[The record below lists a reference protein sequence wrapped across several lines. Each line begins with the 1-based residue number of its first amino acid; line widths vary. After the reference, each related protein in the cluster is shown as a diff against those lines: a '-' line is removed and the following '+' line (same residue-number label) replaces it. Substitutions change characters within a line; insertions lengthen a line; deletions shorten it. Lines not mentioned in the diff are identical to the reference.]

1 MRFLYF
7 LADHV
12 FRFKY
17 RDPYAPPAADQALAT
32 WDVIIYE
39 EEQNKMLRDFFIMG
53 CVTAFAL
60 VLILAVTGASAWLIA
75 H

>member
-7 LADHV
+7 LADRV

-17 RDPYAPPAADQALAT
+17 RDPNTNPVT
-32 WDVIIYE
+32 WDIGIYE
-39 EEQNKMLRDFFIMG
+39 EEQDKMLRDFFIMG
-53 CVTAFAL
+53 CVTAAIA
-60 VLILAVTGASAWLIA
+60 ILLLSVAGASAWLIIN